1 MKILVTGASGF
12 IGGRFARFAL
22 EQGFD
27 VRVSGRRADG
37 VEHLVRRGAEFI
49 PGDLTD
55 GLLVRDI
62 TVSGSLWGSRL
73 FRANGPLMN
82 IHSLA
87 GAIGMGLPMAIGT
100 AIANPQRK
108 VVGLV
113 GDGGLSLNLGELATL
128 AQEKANVTLLI
139 MNDGGYGVMRGIQ
152 DKYFGGRQYFN
163 ELHTPDFTLL
173 AQAIG
178 LQAWSVDR
186 SEDFTAVMTEALAMP
201 GPSVVEVKMGQIGAL
216 KFAGPPQKTLY

>member
-1 MKILVTGASGF
+1 D
-12 IGGRFARFAL
+12 ARWDSQLKEAVEAA
-22 EQGFD
+22 EQGLRD
-27 VRVSGRRADG
+27 QCGDYAKLNDAIAQALPDDG
-37 VEHLVRRGAEFI
+37 I
-49 PGDLTD
+49 
-55 GLLVRDI
+55 LVRDI

-73 FRANGPLMN
+73 FRAHGPLMN

-87 GAIGMGLPMAIGT
+87 GAIGMGLPMAVGT

-152 DKYFGGRQYFN
+152 DKYFGGRQYYN
-163 ELHTPDFTLL
+163 ELHTPDFSLL
-173 AQAIG
+173 AQA
-178 LQAWSVDR
+178 
-186 SEDFTAVMTEALAMP
+186 M
-201 GPSVVEVKMGQIGAL
+201 
-216 KFAGPPQKTLY
+216 